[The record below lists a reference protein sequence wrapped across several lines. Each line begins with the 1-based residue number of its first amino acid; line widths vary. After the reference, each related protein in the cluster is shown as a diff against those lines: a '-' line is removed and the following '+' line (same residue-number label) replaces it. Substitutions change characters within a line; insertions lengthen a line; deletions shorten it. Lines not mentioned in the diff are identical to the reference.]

1 MNKQDLVEAVAKAT
15 GLSKVDVDRAIK
27 ATVWNI
33 SAALSKGD
41 KVTLV
46 GFGTFERRHRKERIG
61 VNPQKP
67 QVRITIP
74 AKKAAAFAPG
84 SELKAAVN
92 SGKVPAFDLEPI
104 VKKVVWVEPKVKAAV
119 KSKAKEKVWAKA
131 KPWEK
136 PKAKVK
142 AVKASSKT
150 WAKSRA
156 ARG

>member
-1 MNKQDLVEAVAKAT
+1 MNKQELIEAVSKVT
-15 GLSKVDVDRAIK
+15 GLNKVDVDKAIK

-46 GFGTFERRHRKERIG
+46 GFGTFERRHRKERVG

-67 QVRITIP
+67 QERITIP

-84 SELKAAVN
+84 SELKAAVA
-92 SGKVPAFDLEPI
+92 SGKVPALDIEPV
-104 VKKVVWVEPKVKAAV
+104 VKKAPWVEPKARAAV

-131 KPWEK
+131 RAWEK

-142 AVKASSKT
+142 AVKAKSKA
-150 WAKSRA
+150 WAKVK
-156 ARG
+156 